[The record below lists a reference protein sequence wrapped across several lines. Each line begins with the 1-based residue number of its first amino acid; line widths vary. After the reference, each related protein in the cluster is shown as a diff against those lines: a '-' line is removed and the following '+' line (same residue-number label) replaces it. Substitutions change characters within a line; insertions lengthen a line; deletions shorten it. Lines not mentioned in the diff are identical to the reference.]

1 MDYEERIPNELL
13 IRMRLEKGWTQS
25 RLAEE
30 VGTTFE
36 TVSRWERGVVM
47 PSLFYREKLCGV
59 FGKTAEELGLN
70 KADAAS
76 LTSKE
81 SDRIVFLSSAYADA
95 ERRFVVSLKKE
106 LALRDITLWSS
117 GLVKRQPARH
127 KSGILEDAIRAVQL
141 VLIILSPHSR
151 GSVHVRHSRDLARH
165 FKRPVCEVWIEGE
178 SLQQC
183 LPDFYSEP
191 GVVIDARQGEESAL
205 LNQIATT
212 IERVWLTPGDPGTI
226 ELSEPMWNVPE
237 STKALV
243 GREEQLAKVSELLR
257 DPHVRLITL
266 SGPGGIGKTHLALQV
281 AKETREHFVDGT
293 CFISLTTIQD
303 PMLVIPTIAKELGI
317 REVGDSPLFERVK
330 VTLKRKHFLMVLD
343 NFEHVLEA
351 SARLPELLASC
362 PHLKIILTSRTR
374 PSGLA
379 ANGDKLRFV
388 LIEVDT
394 LSLDA
399 AMKLFQQRARV
410 ARGTFEITAANEPVI
425 AEICER
431 LDKLPLAIEL
441 AAARIGSFS
450 LQRLLALLKQHPR
463 DVMENVMVDFER
475 SVDDRQRSLHATIGW
490 SYHSLSPGEQQLFR
504 RLAVFA
510 GSCSLEAI
518 EAINYALG
526 GQSLNIWVD
535 VESLLNKSLLR
546 PAEQEGE
553 GRLQMLDTI
562 REYGLERLGEN
573 GEDEVAQRVHAEY
586 YLGLTEEAAPHL
598 RGEQQADWLEK
609 LEQEVENVRAALNWM
624 ITHKEVELALRFC
637 GALWRFWHL
646 YGYWS
651 EGRRSLKAALG
662 LPTIA
667 SPGAARAWALYV
679 AGDLAYYQYD
689 ESVASTLLEESVQLS
704 RALGEH
710 RTLALALGTLGVLT
724 PAPDTHAV
732 AHAMLKESEKLC
744 RTMDH
749 SWELAY
755 VLRRRAQHSL
765 YDGNLKQAGD
775 YARECL
781 TLAKKLDDRSLAAYT
796 LGTLGEI
803 AYRLGDIV
811 QAIAYNRESLLFSKE
826 LNNKYLLASS
836 LNNLDYFSALLGEPT
851 LASDALEALKLS
863 RVLGDQLLINRVLNT
878 LGYVALRQH
887 NLSQAVIWYRE
898 GLSHAVELESKEG
911 TGWNLYGLA
920 LVAAA
925 EEQYPQAARLF
936 GTVEV
941 WLDANVDLNPAEHA
955 EYMRTMEH
963 VRNQLGKR
971 VFAAA
976 RSEGRSLMPGQIL
989 VAPRSAPMVGTPPS
1003 PKYPNGLTKREVE
1016 VLCLVAE
1023 GLTNKAIAQRL
1034 HIELRTVTTYLTT
1047 AYSKIRVSFDRNE
1060 GQVAQRVA
1068 AAHFVEDHDL
1078 C

>member
-13 IRMRLEKGWTQS
+13 IRARLEKGWTQS

-36 TVSRWERGVVM
+36 TVSRWERGVVI
-47 PSLFYREKLCGV
+47 PSLFYREKLCKAL
-59 FGKTAEELGLN
+59 GKTAEELGLDR
-70 KADAAS
+70 ADAAS
-76 LTSKE
+76 LTSTE
-81 SDRIVFLSSAYADA
+81 STRIVFLSSAFADA
-95 ERRFVVSLKKE
+95 ERRFVISLKKE
-106 LALRDITLWSS
+106 LTQRDITLWSS

-127 KSGILEDAIRAVQL
+127 KSGILEDAIRTVQL
-141 VLIILSPHSR
+141 VLFILSPHSR
-151 GSVHVRHSRDLARH
+151 GSAHVRHARDLARH

-183 LPDFYSEP
+183 LPDFYGEP

-237 STKALV
+237 PIKPLV
-243 GREEQLAKVSELLR
+243 GREEQLAKVSELLHG
-257 DPHVRLITL
+257 PHVRLITL

-281 AKETREHFVDGT
+281 AKETQEHFVDGT
-293 CFISLTTIQD
+293 CFISFTTIQD

-330 VTLKRKHFLMVLD
+330 VTLKRKHFLMILD

-351 SARLPELLASC
+351 SARLPELLAAC

-374 PSGLA
+374 PGGLNA
-379 ANGDKLRFV
+379 TGDESLFV

-394 LSLDA
+394 LPPDA
-399 AMKLFQQRARV
+399 AKKLFQQRAKV
-410 ARGTFEITAANEPVI
+410 ARGTFEVTAANEPVI

-450 LQRLLALLKQHPR
+450 PQRLLALLKEHPR
-463 DVMENVMVDFER
+463 DVMENVMVNFER
-475 SVDDRQRSLHATIGW
+475 HVDDRQRSLHTTIGW
-490 SYHSLSPGEQQLFR
+490 SYHSLSRGEQQLFR

-510 GSCSLEAI
+510 GSCGLEAI
-518 EAINYALG
+518 EAISYALG
-526 GQSLNIWVD
+526 SGSLNIWKD
-535 VESLLNKSLLR
+535 VESLLNKSLLK

-553 GRLQMLDTI
+553 GRLQMLETI
-562 REYGLERLGEN
+562 REYGLECLKEN
-573 GEDEVAQRVHAEY
+573 GEDEAAQRVHAEC
-586 YLGLTEEAAPHL
+586 YLRLAEEAAPHL
-598 RGEQQADWLEK
+598 RGEQQANWLEK
-609 LEQEVENVRAALNWM
+609 LEQEVENLRAALNWM
-624 ITHKEVELALRFC
+624 ITHKDVELALRFC
-637 GALWRFWHL
+637 GSLWRFWHL

-651 EGRRSLKAALG
+651 EGRRSLEAALG

-667 SPGAARAWALYV
+667 PPGAARAWALYV

-689 ESVASTLLEESVQLS
+689 ESVAGTLLAESVQLS
-704 RALGEH
+704 RTLGEQ
-710 RTLALALGTLGVLT
+710 RTLALALGTLGVFI

-732 AHAMLKESEKLC
+732 THAMLEESEKLC
-744 RTMDH
+744 RTMDY
-749 SWELAY
+749 SWELAF

-765 YDGNLKQAGD
+765 HDGNLKQAGD
-775 YARECL
+775 YAREGL
-781 TLAKKLDDRSLAAYT
+781 SLAKKLGDRSLSAYT

-803 AYRLGDIV
+803 ASRQGDIV
-811 QAIAYNRESLLFSKE
+811 QAIAYNRDSLSFSKE
-826 LNNKYLLASS
+826 LNDKYLLASAY
-836 LNNLDYFSALLGEPT
+836 NNLDYFSALLGEPT
-851 LASDALEALKLS
+851 LASNALEALKLT
-863 RVLGDQLLINRVLNT
+863 RVLGDQMLINRALNT
-878 LGYVALRQH
+878 LGYVSLRQH
-887 NLSQAVIWYRE
+887 NLSQAAIWYRE
-898 GLSHAVELESKEG
+898 GLSHAVELDSKEG
-911 TGWNLYGLA
+911 IGWNLYGLA

-941 WLDANVDLNPAEHA
+941 WLDVNVDLNPAEHA
-955 EYMRTMEH
+955 EYMRTMEY
-963 VRNQLGKR
+963 VRKQLGKR
-971 VFAAA
+971 AFAAA
-976 RSEGRSLMPGQIL
+976 RSEGRGLTPGQIL
-989 VAPRSAPMVGTPPS
+989 VAPRSVPIAGPPPS

-1023 GLTNKAIAQRL
+1023 GLTNKAIAQKLR
-1034 HIELRTVTTYLTT
+1034 IELRTVTTYLTT
-1047 AYSKIRVSFDRNE
+1047 AYSKIRVSSDRNGGE
-1060 GQVAQRVA
+1060 IAQRVA